1 MVTMCT
7 EGFMRGSRVKR
18 MLSHA
23 LGRIW
28 SWRAL
33 DALQQAW
40 RTTSSTHTFLY
51 CGKHVLG
58 SVVILVIKL

>member
-7 EGFMRGSRVKR
+7 EEFMRGSRVKR

-33 DALQQAW
+33 GCPS
-40 RTTSSTHTFLY
+40 TSLENYFKHLY
-51 CGKHVLG
+51 VIKP
-58 SVVILVIKL
+58 SVFILVIKL

>member
-7 EGFMRGSRVKR
+7 EEFMRGSRVKR

-40 RTTSSTHTFLY
+40 RTTSST
-51 CGKHVLG
+51 
-58 SVVILVIKL
+58 